1 MENAKPW
8 YLSKTILLQLMGV
21 IIVVVGAYNEKV
33 ADFLK
38 VNFSELGI
46 GWAAINVVLR
56 IITKKEI
63 E

>member
-8 YLSKTILLQLMGV
+8 YLSKTILLQLVGLAVV
-21 IIVVVGAYNEKV
+21 IVGAYNEKV
-33 ADFLK
+33 AEFMK

-56 IITKKEI
+56 IITNKQI

>member
-8 YLSKTILLQLMGV
+8 YLSKTILLQLVGVLVV
-21 IIVVVGAYNEKV
+21 IIGAYNQNV
-33 ADFLK
+33 AEFIK

-56 IITKKEI
+56 IITNKQI

>member
-21 IIVVVGAYNEKV
+21 IIVVVGAYNEKI

>member
-33 ADFLK
+33 AEFLK

>member
-1 MENAKPW
+1 MENVKPW

-21 IIVVVGAYNEKV
+21 IIVVVGAYNEKI
-33 ADFLK
+33 AEFLK

>member
-8 YLSKTILLQLMGV
+8 YLSKTILLQLVGVAAV
-21 IIVVVGAYNEKV
+21 IIGAYNEKV
-33 ADFLK
+33 AEFMK

-46 GWAAINVVLR
+46 GWAAVNVVLR
-56 IITKKEI
+56 IITNKQI

>member
-21 IIVVVGAYNEKV
+21 VIVIVGAYNEKV
-33 ADFLK
+33 ADFMK

-56 IITKKEI
+56 IVTNKQI